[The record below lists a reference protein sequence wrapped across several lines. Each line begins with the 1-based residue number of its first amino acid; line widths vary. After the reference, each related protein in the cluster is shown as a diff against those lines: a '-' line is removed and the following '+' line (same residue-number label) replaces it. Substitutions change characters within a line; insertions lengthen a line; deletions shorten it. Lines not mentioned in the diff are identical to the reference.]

1 MGGQSAYVHSDI
13 DNANVVVSADMIN
26 HMVGFDNDQGMDYVN
41 STIAKLDVVI
51 QALDTAAD
59 RFLDGISL
67 DRAQNIADNAQNLL
81 THLANSVLYGPQAE
95 NMMKQLLID
104 QTINLD
110 SLLLDPR
117 IEKLEGETV
126 QKIKQ
131 IMTDATKNGL
141 TAQKLAAEIS
151 KTFQGSNTEITISTA
166 GTVIKSLGAIFDI
179 DKFNAVTARKGQEV
193 MVDSAFEATKA
204 SSLSSAY
211 SRTFRKLIIDLVR
224 SSKYMTSKGG
234 IDAAINRF
242 CDALGEAMKEEA
254 KEQVHFMWSDN
265 PKKMEETIN
274 DFIDK
279 LKKVLPNVLNP
290 NRLTSRSNAIGEIG
304 ETVRESIS
312 KTANS
317 VVVSFQMGDLNDQAG
332 IDKVHKQLIN
342 EYHTDRRLSKMFS
355 YHDDKKQSFT
365 DLVLL
370 NTQSKRIARA
380 QSKNHFAAY
389 FTKETKVNSQ
399 NEIENFRWAVE
410 EGVNLY
416 AFLNRLSTLD
426 AKHFG
431 ITLNDFDMSN
441 ILDAI
446 ANNIWFQSQDSY
458 EGGGGHHII
467 DEDVTVEDFRT
478 QFKLAMEKLL
488 AGQVTHF
495 LGVTVIPLENAA
507 NKIAVKTD
515 ASNIFYVLNG
525 RLKKTAE
532 LVVEAKTQLLNNESK
547 LKNNGLVNVKIR
559 IGKFNGGKSFLIEK
573 LRAGATPGGNNSAVA
588 SIGQAKGE
596 EILNSIEIG
605 ISLGTSI
612 KTLAQSS
619 MIW

>member
-1 MGGQSAYVHSDI
+1 MGGQSVYVHSDI
-13 DNANVVVSADMIN
+13 DNADVTVSADMIN
-26 HMVGFDNDQGMDYVN
+26 SIVGFNDEQGINYVK
-41 STIAKLDVVI
+41 STVDKLNTVI

-81 THLANSVLYGPQAE
+81 THLANSVLYGPKADS
-95 NMMKQLLID
+95 MMRQLLID
-104 QTINLD
+104 QTIDLN
-110 SLLLDPR
+110 SLLFDPR
-117 IEKLEGETV
+117 MDKIEGETG

-131 IMTDATKNGL
+131 IMTDAITDGL

-151 KTFQGSNTEITISTA
+151 KAFQGNNTEITISTA
-166 GTVIKSLGAIFDI
+166 GTVIKSLGAIFDV
-179 DKFNAVTARKGQEV
+179 DKFKAVTARKGQEV
-193 MVDSAFEATKA
+193 MVDSAFKATKA

-234 IDAAINRF
+234 IDAAITRF
-242 CDALGEAMKEEA
+242 CKALRDEMINEAQK
-254 KEQVHFMWSDN
+254 QVYFMWSDN
-265 PKKMEETIN
+265 PKKMEETID
-274 DFIDK
+274 DFINK
-279 LKKVLPNVLNP
+279 LKEALPSVLNP
-290 NRLTSRSNAIGEIG
+290 NRLTSSSNAIGEIG
-304 ETVRESIS
+304 ESVRETIT

-332 IDKVHKQLIN
+332 IDKVHKQLIG
-342 EYHTDRRLSKMFS
+342 EYYTNKRLSKMFS
-355 YHDDKKQSFT
+355 YHDDKKQSMT

-389 FTKETKVNSQ
+389 FTEETKVNSK

-426 AKHFG
+426 TKFFG

-458 EGGGGHHII
+458 EGGGGHYII
-467 DEDVTVEDFRT
+467 DEKVTVEDFRT

-488 AGQVTHF
+488 AGQATHF
-495 LGVTVIPLENAA
+495 LGITVIPLENAA
-507 NKIAVKTD
+507 NKIAVRTD
-515 ASNIFYVLNG
+515 ASNIFYILNG

-532 LVVEAKTQLLNNESK
+532 LVQEAKTQLENNGNQ

-559 IGKFNGGKSFLIEK
+559 IGKFSGGKSFLIEK
-573 LRAGATPGGNNSAVA
+573 LRAGATSGGSNGAVE

-605 ISLGTSI
+605 VSLGTSI

>member
-13 DNANVVVSADMIN
+13 DNADVVVSADMIN
-26 HMVGFDNDQGMDYVN
+26 SMVGFDNEQGMNYVN
-41 STIAKLDVVI
+41 STVKKLDVVI

-67 DRAQNIADNAQNLL
+67 DQAQNIADNAQNLL
-81 THLANSVLYGPQAE
+81 THLANSVLYGSQADS
-95 NMMKQLLID
+95 MMRQLLID
-104 QTINLD
+104 QTIDLD

-117 IEKLEGETV
+117 VKDIEGETA

-131 IMTDATKNGL
+131 IMTNATKDGL
-141 TAQKLAAEIS
+141 TAQRLAAEIS
-151 KTFQGSNTEITISTA
+151 KVFQGDNTEITISTA

-179 DKFNAVTARKGQEV
+179 DKFKATTARKGQEV
-193 MVDSAFEATKA
+193 MVDSAFKATKA
-204 SSLSSAY
+204 TSLSSAY

-224 SSKYMTSKGG
+224 SSRYMNSNGG
-234 IDAAINRF
+234 IDAAIIRF
-242 CDALGEAMKEEA
+242 CDALRTEMIKEAQK
-254 KEQVHFMWSDN
+254 QVHFMWSDN
-265 PKKMEETIN
+265 PKKMEETID
-274 DFIDK
+274 DFINK
-279 LKKVLPNVLNP
+279 LKKVLPNTLNP
-290 NRLTSRSNAIGEIG
+290 NRLTASSNAIGEIG
-304 ETVRESIS
+304 ESVRESIS

-317 VVVSFQMGDLNDQAG
+317 VVVSFQMGDLSDQAG

-389 FTKETKVNSQ
+389 FTKETKVNSE

-426 AKHFG
+426 SQLFG
-431 ITLNDFDMSN
+431 ITLNNFDMSN

-467 DEDVTVEDFRT
+467 DEKATVEDFRT

-488 AGQVTHF
+488 AGQATHF

-515 ASNIFYVLNG
+515 ASNIFYILNG

-532 LVVEAKTQLLNNESK
+532 LVAEAKTQLLNNENK
-547 LKNNGLVNVKIR
+547 LKNNGLVNVKIH
-559 IGKFNGGKSFLIEK
+559 IGKFSGGKSFLIEK
-573 LRAGATPGGNNSAVA
+573 LRAGATPGGNNGAVE
-588 SIGQAKGE
+588 SIGQAKGA

-605 ISLGTSI
+605 VSLGTSI